1 MTQVI
6 QPADFAKVDIRIGT
20 ILEVFP
26 FPKAK
31 KPAWQ
36 LHIDFG
42 PEIGIKRS
50 SAQIT
55 QKYDAQQLLGK
66 QVLAVVNFPP
76 KQIAH
81 FSSEVLVL
89 GLDTEKGVVLLS
101 ADEPVS
107 NGLRVV

>member
-1 MTQVI
+1 MI
-6 QPADFAKVDIRIGT
+6 QPADFAKIDIRIGT

-55 QKYDAQQLLGK
+55 QKYDTQQLLGK

-89 GLDTEKGVVLLS
+89 GIETENGVVLLS

>member
-1 MTQVI
+1 MI

>member
-1 MTQVI
+1 
-6 QPADFAKVDIRIGT
+6 VDIRIGT

>member
-1 MTQVI
+1 VTQVI

>member
-81 FSSEVLVL
+81 FPSEVLVL